1 MRILLT
7 GAEGFLGW
15 HTRCLLHATTDHQV
29 TGIGRGQWGELPA
42 LVADVDAVLHLAGV
56 NRATD
61 EELASGNAQLAD
73 DVAAAVRA
81 VGRPLTIVFA
91 NSIQVGNGS
100 AYAEGKSRAAE
111 ILQSVADEVGGRF
124 VDVMLPNLFGEHGRP
139 AYNSFVASF
148 VAAVIKGES
157 PEIADRP
164 IELLHAQGAAHSLVN
179 ALIDDADRVQPAA
192 TPTSVLAVWENLR
205 RFHATYVPSGD
216 VPAMTTAL
224 EADLFN
230 TYRAAL
236 FPTHYPIVLEP
247 RVDAR
252 GRLVE
257 TVRSHGMGGQTF
269 VSTTVPGITRG
280 EHYHLHKIERFAVL
294 SGTARISLRRLFHT
308 DRIDFDVTGENPVA
322 IDMPTMWVHNIT
334 NTGESELTTLF
345 WTDSLFDPEHP
356 DTFPVPVAGAAELE
370 LNA

>member
-15 HTRCLLHATTDHQV
+15 HTRCLLHATTDHRV

-42 LVADVDAVLHLAGV
+42 PVADVDAVLHLAGV

-61 EELASGNAQLAD
+61 EELATGNAQLAD

-81 VGRPLTIVFA
+81 AGRPVTIVFA
-91 NSIQVGNGS
+91 NSIRVGNGS
-100 AYAEGKSRAAE
+100 SYAEGKSRAAE
-111 ILQSVADEVGGRF
+111 TLRAVADEVGGRF

-157 PEIADRP
+157 PRHRGSTDRAAARPGRRPLVGGRAHRRRRPGPAGRHADVGPGRLG
-164 IELLHAQGAAHSLVN
+164 E
-179 ALIDDADRVQPAA
+179 PAA
-192 TPTSVLAVWENLR
+192 VPRHLR
-205 RFHATYVPSGD
+205 PRGD
-216 VPAMTTAL
+216 VPDMASAL

-236 FPTHYPIVLEP
+236 FPSHYPIVLEP
-247 RVDAR
+247 RVDPR

-257 TVRSHGMGGQTF
+257 TVRSHGSGGQTF

-308 DRIDFDVTGENPVA
+308 ETTHFDVTGESPVA

-334 NTGESELTTLF
+334 NTGDTELTTLF
-345 WTDSLFDPEHP
+345 WTDSLFDPDNP

-370 LNA
+370 LTP